1 MKLIAVLILSVT
13 LAACGA
19 HSSDESQ
26 VREVISA
33 LETAAEARD
42 ASDVLA
48 HVASD
53 YSGAQ
58 AFDRSQLQNLLR
70 GYFLAHPRIELLVSI
85 DDLEFPVEGLGRARI
100 GITSLPAG
108 DRATLRVEF
117 RQEGGDWRVSRA
129 DRIRE

>member
-1 MKLIAVLILSVT
+1 MKLIAVLICAAT
-13 LAACGA
+13 LAACEA
-19 HSSDESQ
+19 RSSNESQ
-26 VREVISA
+26 VRELIDAVES
-33 LETAAEARD
+33 AAEARD
-42 ASDVLA
+42 SSDVLE

-53 YSGAQ
+53 YSDAQ
-58 AFDRSQLQNLLR
+58 AFDKSQLRNFLR
-70 GYFLAHPRIELLVSI
+70 GYFLSHPRIELLVSI
-85 DDLEFPVEGLGRARI
+85 EDLEFPVEGLGRARI